1 MRKNNKYTEITDEI
15 QNENMV
21 GFDEYENFDLQR
33 AMQLLPEKYKRVII
47 LRYFEDMKISEI
59 TEVLGENES
68 TIKTRLY
75 SGLSKLKIELT
86 KVEEV

>member
-1 MRKNNKYTEITDEI
+1 MTDEI
-15 QNENMV
+15 QNDSMV

-33 AMQLLPEKYKRVII
+33 AMRLLPEKYKRVII

-75 SGLSKLKIELT
+75 SGLSKLKIELM
-86 KVEEV
+86 KAEEV